1 MNQPVISRRIRLGV
15 LVAMFLAI
23 FLASFLSTS
32 TSLDV
37 SGSLAKPPLLVLA
50 VEPVDDGEDTE
61 DDGDGKPTKKKKRNK
76 AKRQGDDEDDS
87 RKRKRKKKKKKKTR
101 RNRYEPEPRAS
112 NLVVPDDL
120 SKDQMETV
128 QKALDA
134 YNAAL
139 KAINDPEENFFTRV
153 KLIKRAQKS
162 AGRATERVRDCAVA
176 HFCEGR
182 LHLNQFA
189 LEKAE
194 ESLNRAV
201 ELKPDFFEAWLSL
214 ADLQMD
220 LKNFEEALATY
231 DRTLEL
237 YPGFLDALHQKG
249 VALLAL
255 GRFKEARRTLKEAQ
269 RQRKDPLREIFIK
282 RARKE
287 IKGTGWK
294 NEYVSES
301 TVYRV
306 YTPISQAYA
315 DQMTEQLELMM
326 KMFRVLF
333 PKIKKP
339 DRKYDV
345 WVHADRRKYVEAG
358 GPGFAA
364 GHFDQ
369 YLHKIELWRQPSLA
383 ETVQTLNHEGFH
395 LFIAD
400 YAPHMPQW
408 LNEGLGDYFS
418 PFERVG
424 NKMIPQIN
432 RKRVGACKSHIQR
445 NRCTPATELMVM
457 SIREMYNPRSIGV
470 HYAQAW
476 GMVYYCM
483 SKEGQK
489 HKYKALLKKYVG
501 LVFKGSKLEE
511 AYAKTFAKINMDKFE
526 QRWKSYIMKL

>member
-23 FLASFLSTS
+23 FLASLLSTS
-32 TSLDV
+32 PSLDV
-37 SGSLAKPPLLVLA
+37 SGSLAKSPLLVLA
-50 VEPVDDGEDTE
+50 VEPVDDGEETKN
-61 DDGDGKPTKKKKRNK
+61 DGDRKPTKKKKRNK
-76 AKRQGDDEDDS
+76 AKRQVDDEDDS
-87 RKRKRKKKKKKKTR
+87 GKRKRKKKKKKKTR
-101 RNRYEPEPRAS
+101 RNRHETEPRAS
-112 NLVVPDDL
+112 NLVVPDNL
-120 SKDQMETV
+120 SKGQMKTV

-162 AGRATERVRDCAVA
+162 AGRATERVKNCAVA

-424 NKMIPQIN
+424 NKMIPRIN